1 MIIKVEPTDFF
12 MYRVNLIYDLENP
25 DSEDQQVRDYLVDN
39 QLEPK
44 YQGTGDHE
52 GRKSEMMQFGGCY
65 LGKHLARIG
74 EIQRNAVEVELLT
87 EEIER
92 HLEAA
97 SNGALALSKE
107 QRPETVSQ
115 LVDQFHQESSFQ
127 TNENGELIAVLNGD
141 AVVDAARRVSTD
153 ARGS

>member
-1 MIIKVEPTDFF
+1 MLIKVEPTDFF
-12 MYRVNLIYDLENP
+12 MYRVSLIYDLENP
-25 DSEDQQVRDYLVDN
+25 DSEDQQVRDYLVEN
-39 QLEPK
+39 ELEPK

-52 GRKSEMMQFGGCY
+52 GRKSEMMLFGGCY

-74 EIQRNAVEVELLT
+74 EIQRSAVEIEVLT

-97 SNGALALSKE
+97 SKGALALPKE
-107 QRPETVSQ
+107 RRPETVAQ

-153 ARGS
+153 SRGS

>member
-1 MIIKVEPTDFF
+1 MLIKVEPTDFF
-12 MYRVNLIYDLENP
+12 MYRVSLIYDLENP
-25 DSEDQQVRDYLVDN
+25 DSEDQQVRDYLVEN
-39 QLEPK
+39 ELEPK

-52 GRKSEMMQFGGCY
+52 GRKSEMMLFGGCY

-74 EIQRNAVEVELLT
+74 EIQRSAVEIEVLT

-97 SNGALALSKE
+97 SNGALALSKG
-107 QRPETVSQ
+107 RRTETVAQ

-141 AVVDAARRVSTD
+141 AVVDAARRVLTNS
-153 ARGS
+153 RGS